1 MNRETIKAIL
11 IAIGV
16 IFVLIESRKTYL
28 FCKDMD
34 KIKSGSKY
42 IPNNYNTLE
51 GFLLSKTGK
60 HFSILSNN
68 GITTVMLKDREIVKI
83 SNHGLKMDNDSILRA
98 VISRI

>member
-1 MNRETIKAIL
+1 MNREIIKIIL
-11 IAIGV
+11 IIIGA

-34 KIKSGSKY
+34 KMKSESKY
-42 IPNNYNTLE
+42 TPNNYNTLE

-68 GITTVMLKDREIVKI
+68 DITTIMLKDREIIKI
-83 SNHGLKMDNDSILRA
+83 SNHGLKMDYDSILRA